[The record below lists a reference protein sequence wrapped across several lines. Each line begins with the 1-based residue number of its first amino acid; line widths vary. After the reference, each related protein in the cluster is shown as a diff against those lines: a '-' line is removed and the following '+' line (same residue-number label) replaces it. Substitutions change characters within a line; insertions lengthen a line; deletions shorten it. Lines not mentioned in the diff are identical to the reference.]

1 MKSVRWLFALT
12 LLVGAGLSANAPAA
26 DKIGVVVLHGKW
38 GSPDGH
44 TRGLAKQLESNGF
57 LVTSPEMP
65 WSRQREYDKGAA
77 AFVVEID
84 AAVTELRAKGA
95 KKIAVVGHSQG
106 AVAALR
112 YATQRPVDGVA
123 LIAPGGHPQNDR
135 FRDNYSSAVAEA
147 RALVGQGKA
156 DAPVS
161 FNDLNGDRNRSLRAP
176 AQSVLD
182 YFDPDGPLN
191 SYVNAAHI
199 RPGTA
204 VLLIAPTREAK
215 SLKELSHSTYEKLAP
230 AAKSSQV
237 EVDADHVKAPDAAKM
252 AVTDWLRGL

>member
-1 MKSVRWLFALT
+1 MKSCRWLFALL
-12 LLVGAGLSANAPAA
+12 LLVGTGLSANAPAA

-44 TRGLAKQLESNGF
+44 TRGLANQLEANGF
-57 LVTSPEMP
+57 LVANPEMP
-65 WSRQREYDKGAA
+65 WSGQRSYDKGAA
-77 AFVVEID
+77 AFVAEID
-84 AAVTELRAKGA
+84 AAVAGLRAKGA

-123 LIAPGGHPQNDR
+123 LIAPGGHPQNDL
-135 FRDNYSSAVAEA
+135 FLSNYAEAVAEA

-156 DAPVS
+156 EASVT
-161 FNDLNGDRNRSLRAP
+161 FNDLNGKRNRSLQAP

-182 YFDPDGPLN
+182 YFDPDGPMN
-191 SYVNAAHI
+191 SYANAAHV

-204 VLLIAPTREAK
+204 VLLVAPARESK
-215 SLKELSHSTYEKLAP
+215 TLKQMGHSTYEKLAP

-237 EVDADHVKAPDAAKM
+237 EVDADHIKAPDAAKM
-252 AVTDWLRGL
+252 AITDWLRGL